1 MRIAPSETIVGQP
14 ALMMRKLFREGC
26 GRIWHESLVEQVL
39 GVDFK
44 TAKRIIRDLA
54 SEGYIQKAEVS
65 REEVYENSIK
75 GNSLAMA
82 SAAKPIKRERAEKK
96 LEEFLQRVKI
106 VNDSDYFLYKVQTVV
121 VFGSYLTGK
130 EFLNDIDVAI
140 KLVPRLEDRE
150 EFGKLSDER
159 INDAHMGGR
168 IFSNITEMIAW
179 PQTEV
184 RRYLKARSRVISL
197 HDTDDGVLE
206 ACESRVIYRRC

>member
-14 ALMMRKLFREGC
+14 ALMMRKLFREGR